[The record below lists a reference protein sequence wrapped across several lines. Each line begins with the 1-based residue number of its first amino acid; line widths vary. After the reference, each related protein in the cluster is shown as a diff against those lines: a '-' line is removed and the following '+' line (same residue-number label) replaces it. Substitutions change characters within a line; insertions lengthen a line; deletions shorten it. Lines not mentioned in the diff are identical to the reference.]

1 MPLYEYRCGQC
12 RAVLTIRQSFSDE
25 NAPACS
31 GCGARSM
38 KRIISSVSVVKSE
51 RERASDLSWVDR
63 NLAGRIK
70 KKASGKLGPALQ
82 DAVDRMESP

>member
-1 MPLYEYRCGQC
+1 MPLYEYRCEQC
-12 RAVLTIRQSFSDE
+12 LAVLTIRQSFSE
-25 NAPACS
+25 ESSPACS
-31 GCGARSM
+31 ECGAGQM